1 MQEITYYV
9 DDSSRSNNCEIRA
22 GLRMLRGGFNSTPSF
37 NFIYLSIYRVF
48 FFWLSTKLILYYMR
62 WKNQKQKID
71 EISLAVWD

>member
-48 FFWLSTKLILYYMR
+48 FFLVVHKAYIILHAVEKPKTKNR
-62 WKNQKQKID
+62 
-71 EISLAVWD
+71 